1 MSLSSKIIS
10 FKNPQNIKWVYL
22 SILSVIWGSS
32 FILMKIALDNGITPL
47 QLGALRI
54 IFTAIF
60 LLIVGFKYIKR
71 IKRKQWKWVIV
82 TSILGTFIPVFM
94 FAYAESEI
102 DSSIASILNSLTPL
116 NTLILG
122 YLVFNMNFSRKQL
135 LGVIVGLLGTLLLI
149 LFSSDVNPDQN
160 YYYAIFVV
168 IASICYAFNV
178 NIIKKHLQDLNAM
191 SIAVGNF
198 IVIII
203 PSCVIL
209 LFTDFLNQEIRG
221 DSLMIEAILCVFLLS
236 VFGTGIAKVMFNK
249 LVQISTPIFASSVTY
264 TIPIIALLLGILY
277 GEKINALQLIATFI
291 ILLGVFLANRK
302 KKNIVT
308 R

>member
-1 MSLSSKIIS
+1 MKATSKIIS
-10 FKNPQNIKWVYL
+10 LTNTHNVKWIYL
-22 SILSVIWGSS
+22 SLLSIIWGSS
-32 FILMKIALDNGITPL
+32 FVLMKIALDNGITPL

-60 LLIVGFKYIKR
+60 LLLIGFNYIKR
-71 IKRKQWKWVIV
+71 IKRKKWKWVII

-116 NTLILG
+116 NTLIFG
-122 YLVFNMNFSRKQL
+122 FLVFNMNFSKNQIF
-135 LGVIVGLLGTLLLI
+135 GVIIGLLGTLLLI
-149 LFSSDVNPDQN
+149 FFSADVNPNQN
-160 YYYAIFVV
+160 YYYAIFVI

-178 NIIKKHLQDLNAM
+178 NIIKKHLQDLSAM

-198 IVIII
+198 VVIVI

-209 LFTDFLNQEIRG
+209 MFTGFLNQDIRG
-221 DSLMIEAILCVFLLS
+221 NSLMIEATLCVFLLA

-249 LVQISTPIFASSVTY
+249 LVQISTPVFASSVTY
-264 TIPIIALLLGILY
+264 TIPIIALYLGVLY
-277 GEKINALQLIATFI
+277 GEKINALQLIATCI

-302 KKNIVT
+302 KK
-308 R
+308 